1 MLKPR
6 VLSALCAAA
15 GLTLSSGG
23 AQAEVAP
30 VRDTL
35 FAKMCRG
42 EATAEQVQQLRH
54 HFNTRK
60 TRSVLDRALWRA
72 LSQHC
77 RPEVAD
83 MLLGAG
89 ASPNIR
95 DRRGV
100 TPLVFAAEEGNP
112 EVVRRLLAAGAQVN
126 EQARGGETALMRA
139 AMHRRSEAVKLL
151 LAAGA
156 DAGIKDRSG
165 FDALQ
170 HARSQADN
178 DEVIRLLQGGAQ
190 GQQ

>member
-1 MLKPR
+1 MKHHHTT
-6 VLSALCAAA
+6 CAAA
-15 GLTLSSGG
+15 LLALAFVTG
-23 AQAEVAP
+23 AQAEVASIA
-30 VRDTL
+30 DTD
-35 FAKMCRG
+35 FDRMCRG
-42 EATAEQVQQLRH
+42 EATAEQVQRLRH
-54 HFNTRK
+54 HFHTRK

-72 LSQHC
+72 LAQHC

-139 AMHRRSEAVKLL
+139 ARHGRSEAVKLL

-156 DAGIKDRSG
+156 DASLKDRSG
-165 FDALQ
+165 LDALW
-170 HARSQADN
+170 HARNQADN

>member
-30 VRDTL
+30 VVDTD

-42 EATAEQVQQLRH
+42 EATAEQVQRLRH
-54 HFNTRK
+54 HFHTRK

-77 RPEVAD
+77 GLDVVD

-89 ASPNIR
+89 ASPNAKGE
-95 DRRGV
+95 RGV
-100 TPLVFAAEEGNP
+100 TPLTYALLSM
-112 EVVRRLLAAGAQVN
+112 VVR
-126 EQARGGETALMRA
+126 ETTRVEISSSPPSVVSVVMT
-139 AMHRRSEAVKLL
+139 RR
-151 LAAGA
+151 
-156 DAGIKDRSG
+156 
-165 FDALQ
+165 
-170 HARSQADN
+170 
-178 DEVIRLLQGGAQ
+178 
-190 GQQ
+190 